1 MNWLDQWA
9 YLKERFAARSPREK
23 RLIAAGAVVLLAI
36 VFYTALWS
44 PWRQSLERLRREVPA
59 AREQLAWMRAALP
72 RLEALRARRPNS
84 EASAS
89 APPPRAA
96 TAQAAAEQWLAELR
110 PSVERIRLETPDT
123 RSVRVIFEKILFDE
137 LLTGLESLESKTG
150 LELQSIEITRTAVPG
165 RVDARLGLH
174 QP

>member
-1 MNWLDQWA
+1 MNWPDRWA
-9 YLKERFAARSPREK
+9 YLKGRFAARPPREK

-89 APPPRAA
+89 APPRAA
-96 TAQAAAEQWLAELR
+96 TAQAAAEQWLDELR
-110 PSVERIRLETPDT
+110 PSVERIRLETPDA

-150 LELQSIEITRTAVPG
+150 LELQSIEIARTAVPG